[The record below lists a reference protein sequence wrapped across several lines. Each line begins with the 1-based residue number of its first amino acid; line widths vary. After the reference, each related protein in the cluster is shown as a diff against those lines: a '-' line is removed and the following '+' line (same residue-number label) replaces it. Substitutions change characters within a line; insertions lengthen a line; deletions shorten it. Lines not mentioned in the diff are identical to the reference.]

1 MSRKVIKTRLIY
13 QYDKENKANFHLYID
28 NRRSVALIIKTEK
41 GALLAGYYP
50 GEISEKD
57 LMLEQGLLI
66 SISNNESYKL
76 NK

>member
-1 MSRKVIKTRLIY
+1 MKTRLIY

-28 NRRSVALIIKTEK
+28 GRRSVALVIKTKK

-57 LMLEQGLLI
+57 LMVDQGLLI
-66 SISNNESYKL
+66 SITNNELYKL
-76 NK
+76 SK